1 MYIIVGLGNPGK
13 RYENTRHNTGFS
25 VIDVIAEKNGI
36 SVLEKK
42 HKAVIGKGNIEGQK
56 VILVKP
62 QTYMNLS
69 GECVREIVDY
79 YKVDEKSRLIVIYDD
94 VSMDVG
100 RLRIRKKGSAGGHN
114 GIKNIILHLGHDVFQ
129 RIKIGVGEKPESYDL
144 ADYVLGHFTSEEVK
158 KIKESAV
165 LANEAVRL
173 IVWDETEAAMNRF
186 NLCFCKLFCN
196 RKSGRKQ
203 RFLQ

>member
-1 MYIIVGLGNPGK
+1 
-13 RYENTRHNTGFS
+13 
-25 VIDVIAEKNGI
+25 
-36 SVLEKK
+36 
-42 HKAVIGKGNIEGQK
+42 
-56 VILVKP
+56 
-62 QTYMNLS
+62 MNLS

-173 IVWDETEAAMNRF
+173 IVWDETEAAI
-186 NLCFCKLFCN
+186 LIL
-196 RKSGRKQ
+196 
-203 RFLQ
+203 